1 MVLLASLSS
10 ISLMIVILI
19 TACLGER
26 LHESKTVVDLGYA
39 KYQGYY
45 NRTSGLNVFLG

>member
-10 ISLMIVILI
+10 MPLMIVTFI
-19 TACLGER
+19 TACLEKR

-45 NRTSGLNVFLG
+45 NRTSGLNVYLG